1 MKLFLRDDFARY
13 WRDKNAFDAADDL
26 QGEVFRR
33 VKGRRTLRFEH
44 DGRGFFIKVH
54 EGVGWA
60 EIAKNLITL
69 KKPVVGAG
77 NEWRAIR
84 ALQALSVPT
93 MSIAAYGECGY
104 NPAQRYSFLVTDDL
118 SPAVSLETVCA
129 DWQKA
134 PPPYRFKQL
143 LISEVARLCR
153 MMHTHG
159 ICHRD
164 LYLCH
169 FLLRC
174 ADDGSVDQTG
184 IPHVSVIDLHRAL
197 LQPVLLSRWIKK
209 DLAGLY
215 YSALG
220 AGLTR
225 TDLLRFM
232 CAYTHT
238 SARQVLREDG
248 SLWAFIQQKADK
260 ILRRERYK
268 KERQLRKRIY
278 KNSDSVD
285 LLRSGGSFALVN
297 KRVWQP
303 ELAALIESPDCL
315 IKDAQILKDGDST
328 TVVALPLAGREWV
341 IKRYNLKGFW
351 YGVSRLFRPSRAW
364 HCWVSAFRLQQA
376 GIDTPEPLLMLEK
389 RWGPFRRE
397 AYYVS
402 ERVAGSDVKQLLEK
416 ESGQSPQWTTMLALF
431 EKLFVSMREH
441 SIVHGDLKAT
451 NFLLSQR
458 PDGSAFLQV
467 LDLDACR
474 LELKRERFRK
484 YFSRDLQ
491 RFYANWRHHDA
502 AGRVSQLI
510 KDMSRG
516 L

>member
-1 MKLFLRDDFARY
+1 MKLFLRDDFAHY
-13 WRDKNAFDAADDL
+13 WRDKNAFDAADQL

-33 VKGRRTLRFEH
+33 VKGRRTLRFDH
-44 DGRGFFIKVH
+44 DGRRFFIKVH

-60 EIAKNLITL
+60 EIVKNLITL
-69 KKPVVGAG
+69 KKPVLGAG

-84 ALQALSVPT
+84 ALQELSVPT
-93 MSIAAYGECGY
+93 MSIAAFGESGY

-118 SPAVSLETVCA
+118 SPAVSLEILCA
-129 DWQKA
+129 DWLRA
-134 PPPYRFKQL
+134 PPPFRFKQL

-153 MMHTHG
+153 IMHTHG

-174 ADDGSVDQTG
+174 ADDGSVDQTAK
-184 IPHVSVIDLHRAL
+184 PHLSVIDLHRAL
-197 LQPVLLSRWIKK
+197 IQPVLLSRWIKK

-215 YSALG
+215 FSALG

-238 SARQVLREDG
+238 SVRQVLRQNG
-248 SLWAFIQQKADK
+248 SLWAVIQQKADK

-268 KERQLRKRIY
+268 KERQLRMRIY
-278 KNSDSVD
+278 KSSEMVD
-285 LLRSGGSFALVN
+285 MLQSGGSFALVN
-297 KRVWQP
+297 KRLWQP
-303 ELAALIESPDCL
+303 ELAALIESPDSL

-328 TVVALPLAGREWV
+328 TVVALSLAGREWV

-351 YGVSRLFRPSRAW
+351 YGASRLFRPSRAW

-389 RWGPFRRE
+389 RWGPLRRE
-397 AYYVS
+397 AYYVC

-416 ESGQSPQWTTMLALF
+416 ESGQSPQWTTILALF
-431 EKLFVSMREH
+431 EKFFLSMREH

-458 PDGSAFLQV
+458 ADGSASLQV

-474 LELKRERFRK
+474 LELKRNRFRK
-484 YFSRDLQ
+484 YFSRDLR

-502 AGRVSQLI
+502 AGKVGQLI

>member
-1 MKLFLRDDFARY
+1 MKLFLRDDFAQH
-13 WRDKNAFDAADDL
+13 WRHRNAFDAADEL

-44 DGRGFFIKVH
+44 DGRRFFIKVH

-60 EIAKNLITL
+60 EIVKNLITL
-69 KKPVVGAG
+69 KKPVLGAG

-84 ALQALSVPT
+84 ALQEVSVPT
-93 MSIAAYGECGY
+93 MSIAAYGETGK

-118 SPAVSLETVCA
+118 SPAISLESLCA
-129 DWQKA
+129 DWLKT
-134 PPPYRFKQL
+134 PPQLRFKRL
-143 LISEVARLCR
+143 LIGEVARLCR
-153 MMHTHG
+153 IMHTHG

-174 ADDGSVDQTG
+174 TDDGSVDQTAA
-184 IPHVSVIDLHRAL
+184 PHLSVIDLHRAL
-197 LQPVLLSRWIKK
+197 IRPVLLSRWITK

-215 YSALG
+215 FSALG

-232 CAYTHT
+232 CAYTDT
-238 SARQVLREDG
+238 SVRQVLRQNG
-248 SLWAFIQQKADK
+248 SLWAVIQQKADK

-268 KERQLRKRIY
+268 KERQLRMRIY
-278 KNSDSVD
+278 KTSDSVD
-285 LLRSGGSFALVN
+285 LLRSGRSFALVN
-297 KRVWQP
+297 KRLWHP

-315 IKDAQILKDGDST
+315 IKDAQVLKDGDST

-389 RWGPFRRE
+389 RWGPLRRE
-397 AYYVS
+397 AYYVC
-402 ERVAGSDVKQLLEK
+402 ERVTGSDVKQLLET
-416 ESGQSPQWTTMLALF
+416 ESRQSLQWTTMLALF
-431 EKLFVSMREH
+431 EKMFVSMRAH

-458 PDGSAFLQV
+458 ADGSASLQV
-467 LDLDACR
+467 MDLDACR
-474 LELKRERFRK
+474 LELKRDRFRK

-502 AGRVSQLI
+502 AEKVSQLI